1 MHCCRMPLLLGV
13 RLPRTRH
20 RHLQFASAKQLGYGS
35 RSTLHAQHRW
45 LYHNDYLANLWS
57 F

>member
-1 MHCCRMPLLLGV
+1 MRRGGKPLLPGV

-35 RSTLHAQHRW
+35 RSPLHAQHRW
-45 LYHNDYLANLWS
+45 LYHYDYLANLWS